1 MTGTDPMLAA
11 SMLVDPILAGAAAA
25 QRAAADP
32 AVSAWVGASAGT
44 GKTTVL
50 TNRIL
55 RLLLAGA
62 APERLLCL
70 TFTKAAA
77 AEMAIRL
84 HRVLGRWATT
94 DDDALGHSLFELEGR
109 VADEKR
115 RDAARRLF
123 ARVLD
128 TPGGMRIQTIHAFC
142 QSLLARFPI
151 EAGVPPHFD
160 VADEA
165 TSGELLAAALKETLA
180 VSAREPELA
189 DAVAEVARHVR
200 EDAFLDL
207 LAQLL
212 GRRGRIARMQEQAGG
227 LEPLLV
233 RIAAALGVPEDA
245 TEASV
250 LAEGCRHGACD
261 EGALRMAVRALAAGS
276 DKEAERARSI
286 QAWLDALD
294 DRPGGL
300 PAYGTAF
307 LTKAGAVLARLVNK
321 GTAAAYPQAE
331 TALRVEALRLLALQE
346 RARAAAVRTATAAL
360 LRLGHAIL
368 RRYERAKAARALL
381 DYEDLILHT
390 RALFDLPGIAPW
402 VLYKLDGGIDHV
414 LVDEA
419 QDTSPD
425 QWAVVA
431 ALAEEFFVGRSAR
444 DAGRTLFA
452 VGDVKQSIYS
462 FQGADPDA
470 FRRMRLHFQERAEA
484 AEATWRAVE
493 LNVSFRSTEAVLT
506 AVDTVF
512 NGEAARDGLADVA
525 RGDPPVIEHLVF
537 RRRKAGRV
545 EVWPL
550 LAPAE
555 AGDEAAWSPPVD
567 QRFAV
572 SPAARLARRIARL
585 VRGWLDARAPL
596 ESEGRPIR
604 PGDIMVLLRRRT
616 AFAAQMVRAFKDAG
630 VPVAGIDRMVLPQ
643 QIAVMDLAALGRFAL
658 LPDDDLN
665 LAALLKSPLLGLDED
680 ALFQLASGRGRRS
693 LWSTLTRRRAERADF
708 AAAHAYLAGR
718 LARADY
724 VTPFAFFAET
734 LGPEQGRR
742 RLLDRL
748 GPDAAD
754 PIDEFL
760 SLTLAYERAHAPS
773 LQGFLQ
779 WLDIQATEVRRE
791 VEAGTNAV
799 RVMTVHGAK
808 GLEAPIVF
816 LPDTAQIPRDG
827 APLLWDE
834 EPGRELML
842 WPTRRANEEH
852 LCRALREAGER
863 RRLQEY
869 RRLLYVAM
877 TRARDRLYVCGW
889 RGTQE
894 PPAGNWHGLVD
905 EAMRA
910 GLLGEETAEPAFGAT
925 DEDDTVWRFDVE
937 GEAVVAKGPSGAAV
951 AAAAD
956 APWLFRP
963 PPPEPSPSRPLA
975 PSRPLEAEPAPRSPV
990 GSDDGMRFR
999 RGLLLHRLL
1008 QTLPDLPAAERE
1020 AASAR
1025 FLALP
1030 VHRLDPG
1037 TQAEW
1042 TREVLAV
1049 LDHPDAAELFS
1060 APGQAEVPIVGR
1072 VGAVAISGTIDRLV
1086 VTDGWVA
1093 VVDYKT
1099 NRPPPLIE
1107 ADTPPLYLRQMV
1119 AYRDAVAAIYP
1130 DRPVRC
1136 AILWTDGPRLMW
1148 LSDATLAG
1156 AAGRRATP

>member
-1 MTGTDPMLAA
+1 MTAVPSQDALNRAA
-11 SMLVDPILAGAAAA
+11 AAAA

-77 AEMAIRL
+77 AVMAIRL

-94 DDDALGHSLFELEGR
+94 DEAALGEELHRLEGQ

-128 TPGGMRIQTIHAFC
+128 TPGGMRIQTIHSFC
-142 QSLLARFPI
+142 QSLLSRFPI

-160 VADEA
+160 IADDNTAAELLQAALNA
-165 TSGELLAAALKETLA
+165 TLAAAA
-180 VSAREPELA
+180 A
-189 DAVAEVARHVR
+189 DQALGAAVAEVARHVR

-207 LAQLL
+207 LRQLL
-212 GRRGRIARMQEQAGG
+212 GRRGRLARMRDQAGG
-227 LEPLLV
+227 LEPLLN
-233 RIAAALGVPEDA
+233 RIAAALGVDPEA

-250 LAEGCRHGACD
+250 LASGCGPGSCD
-261 EGALRMAVRALAAGS
+261 EASLRMAARGLAAGTE
-276 DKEAERARSI
+276 KEAERAGI
-286 QAWLDALD
+286 ILEWLD
-294 DRPGGL
+294 RPAARVEAMA
-300 PAYGTAF
+300 AYRRAF
-307 LTKAGAVLARLVNK
+307 LTKEGTVLARLVNK
-321 GTAAAYPQAE
+321 GTAAAYPAAE
-331 TALRVEALRLLALQE
+331 TTLRDEAHRLLALQE
-346 RARAAAVRTATAAL
+346 QARAAAVRAATAAL
-360 LRLGHAIL
+360 LRLGQAIL
-368 RRYERAKAARALL
+368 VRYEQAKAARALL
-381 DYEDLILHT
+381 DYKDLILRT

-431 ALAEEFFVGRSAR
+431 ALAEEFFAGRSAR
-444 DAGRTLFA
+444 ETDRTLFA

-470 FRRMRLHFQERAEA
+470 FRRMRAHFQARAEA
-484 AEATWRAVE
+484 VDAVWRPVE
-493 LNVSFRSTEAVLT
+493 LMVSFRSTEAILT

-512 NGEAARDGLADVA
+512 AGVEAKDGLADTG
-525 RGDPPVIEHLVF
+525 RGDPAVIEHLVS
-537 RRRKAGRV
+537 RLGQTGRV

-550 LAPAE
+550 LAPAAAEEE
-555 AGDEAAWSPPVD
+555 APWSPPVD

-572 SPAARLARRIARL
+572 SPIARLARRIARM
-585 VRGWLDARAPL
+585 VRRWLDEGTIL
-596 ESEGRPIR
+596 ESAGRPIR
-604 PGDIMVLLRRRT
+604 PGDVLVLLRRRT

-643 QIAVMDLAALGRFAL
+643 QMAVMDLAALGRFVL
-658 LPDDDLN
+658 LPEDDLN
-665 LAALLKSPLLGLDED
+665 LATLLKSPLVGLDED
-680 ALFQLASGRGRRS
+680 DLFQLATGRVTQP
-693 LWSTLTRRRAERADF
+693 LWSALARRRGEPRF
-708 AAAHAYLAGR
+708 AAAHAFLADR
-718 LARADY
+718 LRRADF

-734 LGPEQGRR
+734 LGPGGGRT

-760 SLTLAYERAHAPS
+760 SQTLVYERSHAPS
-773 LQGFLQ
+773 LQGFLH

-791 VEAGTNAV
+791 VEAGTDAV

-816 LPDTAQIPRDG
+816 LPDTAQVPRDTS
-827 APLLWDE
+827 PLLWGE
-834 EPGRELML
+834 GPGDAGSGSELVL
-842 WPTRRANEEH
+842 WPVRRDNEES
-852 LCRALREAGER
+852 LCRGLREAAQR
-863 RRLQEY
+863 RGMQEY

-877 TRARDRLYVCGW
+877 TRAEDRLYVCGW
-889 RGTQE
+889 RGTRE
-894 PPAGNWHGLVD
+894 PPAGNWHALVD
-905 EAMRA
+905 QAMRA
-910 GLLGEETAEPAFGAT
+910 GALGEELPDPTSTDPDDQDAT
-925 DEDDTVWRFDVE
+925 IWRFEVE
-937 GEAVVAKGPSGAAV
+937 GDQVRAGASHRAPS

-956 APWLFRP
+956 PPWLFHP

-975 PSRPLEAEPAPRSPV
+975 PSRPTEEEPAPRSPV
-990 GSDDGMRFR
+990 GNDDGQRFR

-1008 QTLPDLPAAERE
+1008 QSLPDLPAGERA
-1020 AASAR
+1020 AASER
-1025 FLALP
+1025 FLAQP
-1030 VHRLDPG
+1030 SHRLDPA
-1037 TQAEW
+1037 TRAAW

-1049 LDHPDAAELFS
+1049 LDDPAAAALFD

-1072 VGAVAISGTIDRLV
+1072 VGAAAISGTIDRLV
-1086 VTDGWVA
+1086 VTDEA
-1093 VVDYKT
+1093 VVILDYKT
-1099 NRPPPLIE
+1099 NRPPPAVE
-1107 ADTPPLYLRQMV
+1107 ADTPPLYLRQMA
-1119 AYRDAVAAIYP
+1119 AYRTAVAAIYP
-1130 DRPVRC
+1130 DRPIRC
-1136 AILWTDGPRLMW
+1136 AILWTDGPNLMW
-1148 LSDATLAG
+1148 LSEAALDGAITVAG
-1156 AAGRRATP
+1156 PP